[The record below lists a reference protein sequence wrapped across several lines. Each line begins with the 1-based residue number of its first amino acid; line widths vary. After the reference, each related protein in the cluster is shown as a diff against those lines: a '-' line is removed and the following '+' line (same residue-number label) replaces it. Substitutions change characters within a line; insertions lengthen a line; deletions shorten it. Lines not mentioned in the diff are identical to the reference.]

1 MVEVTPRV
9 RATYEE
15 RIASASEA
23 LQEHCA
29 DRGITYVRAPT
40 DVAPLDLLFGAARD
54 TGLVSL

>member
-15 RIASASEA
+15 RVESASLA
-23 LQEHCA
+23 LKEQCA
-29 DRGITYVRAPT
+29 DRGVTYVRAPT
-40 DVAPLDLLFGAARD
+40 DIAPLDLLFGAARD